1 MPRLRMIMKLT
12 YKLTLAFLLVSLIA
26 IGLAALF
33 VWATTATE
41 FNNYIVDQRQAQFV
55 SIATDYYQMHGNW
68 RGVDIALRGQ
78 GLLPP
83 FTQPGSTPPDPQPF
97 ALVDN
102 QGMVIIVGGQYQPGQ
117 KISKEIIGSGTPIS
131 IDGQVV
137 GTVLNTGQAPV
148 RSAIEDKYLA
158 SVNQSLLIAAVGGA
172 LIALVLGLVIARTL
186 TRPTRELT
194 AATRAL
200 ARGDLDQQVPVRS
213 RDELGE
219 LAQAFNQMSADLA
232 RATQLRRQMTADITH
247 DLRTPL
253 TVIGGYV
260 EALRDQILP
269 PTPERFEMIYAEVQH
284 LQQLVDDL
292 RTLSLADAGELR
304 LNREPIAPRTLLA
317 QVAALFQH
325 RAEQQNIALVVEAV
339 DTLPALNIDEGRLL
353 QVLGNLVAN
362 ALRYTPDSGHITLSA
377 VDRSGGVQLIVCDD
391 GAGIPA
397 EALPHIFD
405 RFYRAD
411 QSRQQ
416 TAAESGLGLA
426 IARSIVEAHE
436 GTITVESEVGVGSKF
451 QLWLPTGNG

>member
-1 MPRLRMIMKLT
+1 MKLT
-12 YKLTLAFLLVSLIA
+12 YKLALAFLLVSLIA

-41 FNNYIVDQRQAQFV
+41 FNNFLVDQRQTQFV
-55 SIATDYYQMHGNW
+55 TVATDYYQSQGNW
-68 RGVDIALRGQ
+68 RGVDAALREQ

-83 FTQPGSTPPDPQPF
+83 FAQPGSRPPDPQPF

-102 QGMVIIVGGQYQPGQ
+102 QGAVIIPGGQYQPGQ
-117 KISKEIIGSGTPIS
+117 KISKEVIGNGAPIS
-131 IDGQVV
+131 IAGQAV

-158 SVNQSLLIAAVGGA
+158 SVNQSLLVAAVGGA
-172 LIALVLGLVIARTL
+172 LIALLLGLFVARTL
-186 TRPTRELT
+186 TRPVRELT
-194 AATRAL
+194 TATHAL
-200 ARGDLDQQVPVRS
+200 AHGDLQQQVPVRS

-232 RATQLRRQMTADITH
+232 RATQLRRQMTADIAH

-269 PTPERFEMIYAEVQH
+269 STPERFEMIYGEVRH
-284 LQQLVDDL
+284 LQQLVEDL

-304 LNREPIAPRTLLA
+304 LNRQPIAPRALLA

-325 RAEQQNIALVVEAV
+325 RAEQQNIALTVEAA
-339 DTLPALNIDEGRLL
+339 DTLPVISIDEGRML
-353 QVLGNLVAN
+353 QMLSNLAAN
-362 ALRYTPDSGHITLSA
+362 ALRYTPDGGHITLSA
-377 VDRSGGVQLIVCDD
+377 VDRSGGVQLSVRDD

-397 EALPHIFD
+397 DALPHIFE

-416 TAAESGLGLA
+416 TAGESGLGLA
-426 IARSIVEAHE
+426 IARSIVEAH
-436 GTITVESEVGVGSKF
+436 GGAISVESEMGKGTTF
-451 QLWLPTGNG
+451 TIGLT